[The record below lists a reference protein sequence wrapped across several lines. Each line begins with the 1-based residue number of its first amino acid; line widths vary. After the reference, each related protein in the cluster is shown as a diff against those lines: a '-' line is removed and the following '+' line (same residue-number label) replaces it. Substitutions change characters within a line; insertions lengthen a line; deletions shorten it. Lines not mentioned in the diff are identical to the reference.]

1 MYESARAN
9 IMKYLD
15 KDPFA
20 VDDLNEDSLSTEDL
34 AIFYMYRIVEYLK
47 ENQDIIVNS
56 ITLAWTYSVNN

>member
-1 MYESARAN
+1 
-9 IMKYLD
+9 MKYLD